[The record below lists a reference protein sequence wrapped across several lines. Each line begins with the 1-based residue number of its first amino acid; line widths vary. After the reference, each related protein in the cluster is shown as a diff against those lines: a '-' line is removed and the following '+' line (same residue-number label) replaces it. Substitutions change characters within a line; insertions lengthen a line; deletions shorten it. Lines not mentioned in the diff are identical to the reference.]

1 MTVDELE
8 KKLSAMGV
16 PKRYY
21 AINTSYL
28 SNTYVLQKNYYV
40 WEFFCT
46 DERGGKNDYKTF
58 KTEDEACEY
67 MLKALKEE
75 ISV

>member
-1 MTVDELE
+1 MKIEELK

-16 PKRYY
+16 PNRYY

-28 SNTYVLQKNYYV
+28 SNTYVLQKNYNK

-58 KTEDEACEY
+58 IKEEDACEY
-67 MLKALKEE
+67 MLEALKREME
-75 ISV
+75 V